1 MWTELT
7 AADVTDQFTVAEAAV
22 IEAVRGDTGDKLP
35 GIVTKVIAQVRD
47 DIRSGGY
54 ALDADEATIPAGL
67 HNDAIAIARWK
78 LLVTLPADE
87 DIQSK
92 ERKGEK
98 DDALAKLKRISEGKY
113 SVEPPTA
120 APGGEGGTAANRS
133 GNWNSNNKIIG
144 RAHPVPRPAGQSPA
158 DPNGYANPDGPADS
172 SDAS

>member
-7 AADVTDQFTVAEAAV
+7 AQDVQDQFTAAERAV
-22 IEAVRGDTGDKLP
+22 IEVVQGDAGDKLA
-35 GIVTKVIAQVRD
+35 GIVAKVVAQVRD

-54 ALDADEATIPAGL
+54 ALDADETTIPAGL

-92 ERKGEK
+92 ERKAEQA
-98 DDALAKLKRISEGKY
+98 DALAKLRRISESKY
-113 SVEPPTA
+113 SVEPPTG
-120 APGGEGGTAANRS
+120 APGGEGGVTANRA
-133 GNWNSNNKIIG
+133 GNWNSNNKIVG

-158 DPNGYANPDGPADS
+158 DPNSYANPDAPADQS
-172 SDAS
+172 